1 MLNNFFKRFF
11 DIIVSLVC
19 LVIFSPILI
28 ILSIMIYSKLG
39 SPVIFKQE
47 RPGKN
52 GKIFK
57 MLKFRTMLN
66 TVDEHGELLP
76 NEQRLTPFGN
86 MLRKTSLDELP
97 EFINVLKGDMS
108 LVGPRPLLCEY
119 LELYTPEQNR
129 RHEVKPGITGYAQ
142 VNGRNSIGWEER
154 FKLDVYYVDHY
165 NFLLDMKILFMTV
178 FKVFKR
184 DGIGQ
189 TAENTTMEKFKG
201 SNI

>member
-1 MLNNFFKRFF
+1 
-11 DIIVSLVC
+11 
-19 LVIFSPILI
+19 
-28 ILSIMIYSKLG
+28 MIYFKLG

-165 NFLLDMKILFMTV
+165 NFLLDLKILFMTV

>member
-1 MLNNFFKRFF
+1 MLNNFFKRLF

-28 ILSIMIYSKLG
+28 ILSIMIYFKLG

>member
-28 ILSIMIYSKLG
+28 ILSIMIYFKLG

>member
-1 MLNNFFKRFF
+1 MNNFFKRLF
-11 DIIVSLVC
+11 DIIVSSVC

-28 ILSIMIYSKLG
+28 ILSIMIYFKLG

-165 NFLLDMKILFMTV
+165 NFLLDLKILFMTV